1 MKTLL
6 SALVAVSFV
15 MGIGGSMDAEAAKN
29 EKAKKST
36 NPVVQFETSMG
47 NFKIELY
54 PDKAPESV
62 KNFLDYVE
70 AGFYNGTIF
79 HRVMPNF
86 MIQGGGFDEKMNQK
100 PTKKEIKNEAH
111 NGLKNEVGTVAMA
124 RTAIVD
130 SATAQFFI
138 NVKANDFLD
147 HKDKT
152 QHGYGYAVFGKI
164 SDGLDT
170 VTKIE
175 KVATGRSGFHDDVP
189 KTPIVIKSAK
199 KL

>member
-1 MKTLL
+1 
-6 SALVAVSFV
+6 